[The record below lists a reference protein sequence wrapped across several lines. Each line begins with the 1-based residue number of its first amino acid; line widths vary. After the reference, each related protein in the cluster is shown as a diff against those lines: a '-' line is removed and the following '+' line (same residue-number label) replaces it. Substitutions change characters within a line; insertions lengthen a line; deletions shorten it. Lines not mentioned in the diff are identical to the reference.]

1 MSGVLPGKCTSASS
15 LFVHYIV
22 RLLHWNNFGLG
33 ILDLYL
39 PQSTAWRF
47 FFASFAEPS
56 RAHVMHLKSR
66 LVCIHNKCYAQDI
79 CCHLYTYMYWYNLI
93 YLYRSMA
100 VCVHICCV
108 CMYIYIRD
116 PPFVA
121 LLKQGRN
128 VSISSW
134 DAIGPIGI
142 VSGCLPQTI
151 FVDKELYHASNL
163 GNLGGLI
170 FRQAQPANKGWK
182 KLILKETH
190 REES

>member
-1 MSGVLPGKCTSASS
+1 M
-15 LFVHYIV
+15 YI
-22 RLLHWNNFGLG
+22 
-33 ILDLYL
+33 
-39 PQSTAWRF
+39 
-47 FFASFAEPS
+47 
-56 RAHVMHLKSR
+56 
-66 LVCIHNKCYAQDI
+66 
-79 CCHLYTYMYWYNLI
+79 
-93 YLYRSMA
+93 
-100 VCVHICCV
+100 
-108 CMYIYIRD
+108 YIYIRD

-170 FRQAQPANKGWK
+170 FRQAQPANKG
-182 KLILKETH
+182 
-190 REES
+190 